1 MDVRVVLFL
10 SCIGPSITLLGCK
23 TEEESPPQLLST
35 YPTYHQL
42 RKENLLFPEEE
53 ALLTSEAAK
62 RANEQLARGVFF
74 PLQIKPNEQLQ
85 MVVSLNNAKMVT
97 GQPLEMQVSLS
108 NVSSSTL
115 YVNAAP
121 QPFYQTISPFQC
133 RIFDANGKF
142 YWGFNALVQGMSV
155 SDLQV
160 IELEPYGSVNLALYS
175 HLPMTPGGPTIVFR
189 VKKTQRSPIRGPA
202 SWPLTP
208 FDLRSVINRVK
219 SRYTLPAEQTTKKLL
234 ASRATIA

>member
-160 IELEPYGSVNLALYS
+160 IELEPYGSVNLALSVQFIKDFDTPIS
-175 HLPMTPGGPTIVFR
+175 H
-189 VKKTQRSPIRGPA
+189 
-202 SWPLTP
+202 SWPTVFPGNFLLTLTY
-208 FDLRSVINRVK
+208 DSRRAYNRIPGK
-219 SRYTLPAEQTTKKLL
+219 EDAEVANTWSGQL
-234 ASRATIA
+234 ASNSVRFEVRDK